1 MPRPRRLMS
10 EINVVPYIDVMLV
23 LLVIFMVT
31 APLVNPGVVELPSV
45 AKSSNSPP
53 SPLEIVIKA
62 DHSLLLRERAP
73 NAYEKSVSSAELI
86 NFIKQKQEKNPD
98 QPVLIAGDKDVNY
111 GAVLSVMDELNKANV
126 KKVGLLVKPAQK

>member
-10 EINVVPYIDVMLV
+10 DINVVPYIDVMLV

-45 AKSSNSPP
+45 AKSTQSTS

-62 DHSLLLRERAP
+62 DQSLMLRERAP
-73 NAYEKSVSSAELI
+73 NASEKVVTKPELI
-86 NFIKQKQEKNPD
+86 ALIRQKQEKNPD
-98 QPVLIAGDKDVNY
+98 QPVLIAGDKDVSY
-111 GAVLSVMDELNKANV
+111 GVVLGVMDELNKANV
-126 KKVGLLVKPAQK
+126 KRVGLLVNPSEK